1 MKKATRRAISGL
13 LAFVMVFGLIG
24 PNLSI
29 SSIAQGD
36 VDSPKAHVHN
46 FTCYEDYWLDC
57 DNTDSSHTHTLDC
70 YAHSGELVC
79 GFEKGE
85 VHSHNQDGVECEFV
99 TKILVCDVPEHE
111 HDQSCVAESTDQ
123 NTGTDS
129 NATDQSNT
137 GEPSVDDGDQSSSI
151 DQGNEDDPADTTAD
165 AGNSDSSGKDGPA
178 EQDPDTSTIPDDSGS
193 NVQEPDVPG
202 TPDNSGSTDRNED
215 QIEDEVDVPGS
226 GEENNSQAAVQE
238 PQSNAGADETANE
251 VEFSEIVDNE
261 IPVDEFNAAGVE
273 YICGQTE
280 HLHTSSCYQE
290 IWKCRKTASFSLTN
304 TDYVV
309 GFTPTVTNKLVASS
323 SSKAFTFSITP
334 ETSDENVI
342 MPEDTTVTING
353 SGTALFKEI
362 GFNAAGSYTFDITE
376 QASDDSSYF
385 CDERHWTLTV
395 DITEADG
402 QFIAVGAYKQ
412 GETLSADGATFITT
426 FTQPEGWSSSTLRQA
441 KSIMDG
447 MTLEEKVGQLFL
459 LHYPGD
465 GSGTAEQAKALI
477 DKYHPGGYLVFD
489 AMFANSTPDAVR
501 SKIASAQSDS
511 KIPMLFSVDEEGGTT
526 ASGRRIVRISSHS
539 QYGHD
544 PFRSPQELKAAG
556 GLSAVA
562 ADTVDKANFLKD
574 LGLNVNHAPVADVSG
589 STGYMYGRTY
599 GGDGVENAEYVETV
613 VANSDVNGVA
623 TTLKH
628 FPGYGGTSSNTHN
641 GFAENTLS
649 WEEFLYNDL
658 LPFRAGIAAGSHAV
672 MVTHNTINCL
682 DTENPASLSPA
693 VYNMLRTEMNF
704 DGVAM
709 TDDLNMSAI
718 TNYVG
723 SGKASLRAL
732 QAGADMAMTG
742 IPDSDVP
749 VVLAAA
755 QDGSF
760 PLADIEAKC
769 LRVLCWKIEMGL
781 IEKEVEKVVYTP
793 EIDVTLPADFD
804 GRTLSFTLKKS
815 GSNNDAEIQG
825 STQVQLNESGK
836 YKFGDIVFTST
847 GTYYFSVKMENDDK
861 YLVTNHRWGA
871 EWDFYVKV
879 TRNSSGELSC
889 TAYNSSSSKPAF
901 KVIDASSCILYS
913 PEFDV
918 ELPSGFDGRNLLFFL
933 GRYNSGLDIMTQG
946 ETEIQVNQSGRYK
959 LGNLIC
965 TEPGQYDFYISMRN
979 DDKYILSAGNYTYW
993 RFQIKVTQDDTGRL
1007 QYTVSNL
1014 YNSEPILKVL
1024 DSTIYP
1030 SFSPEIEV
1038 ELPTN
1043 FNDAPLGFS
1052 LARSSAIV
1060 YQGNLPSINKSGKYK
1075 FGTFIFTK
1083 PGTYSFDIRLSDSGS
1098 SAKYIATCEGGKTVW
1113 VCKVVVSQVG
1123 DELQYTVSTTSGGPV
1138 FKVVE
1143 RAAMPSY
1150 SPEIE
1155 VKLPSSFDGR
1165 TLSFYLQYLIGG
1177 PGYSTDLELPENRYV
1192 KVNKSGKYAFNS
1204 ITFKSPGKYGIHIRM
1219 STDDKYE
1226 AINNS
1231 TYDSYLDIDIDVVEQ
1246 DGKLVCIPLNSED
1259 LTFYVCNTA
1268 KYAGSQSYGIFDY
1281 TDSELDTVSFDTEV
1295 ISGDAVFHGYYNQ
1308 FWYSN
1313 NIYDN
1318 ECSTRRGYTD
1328 PKFYVNDI
1336 GTVTNRIAPKQ
1347 VESYHIFPQYYESSQ
1362 SYEYN
1367 DDQTSIIK
1375 GNYHSTTSSYP
1386 NIGPLWGTEQPE
1398 FYILKISPEAFI
1410 KMVNNI
1416 KTEYP
1421 SVGTDDDAARC
1432 LTKIYGTKEVYNML
1446 SSADQENALVQQA
1459 YTELCEKEKSLE
1471 SWSSKYDDENVPQ
1484 EIKDYLELRAKLPYY
1499 TNISFDNL
1507 SDTRNL
1513 YNAVMEAKNKI
1524 SAENKNK
1531 YSDLFK
1537 YPPEENVGKVIQ
1549 LEDNHSSGMTT
1560 FLDSVSKITLPSE
1573 ELTENI
1579 LSQFKAGVSNSDSC
1593 YQKLTTYE
1601 RYTPSVKESFKTLEG
1616 YKPLQDDF
1624 SEALVFIDAVG
1635 NIDLDKQ
1642 LVYEHY
1648 LKIKAAYQSTPNFNK
1663 PELAEFPFMA
1673 APIEKYNRVANI
1685 VKTEENLSSAA
1696 RAYICKVDES
1706 PKPNQMNPSAI
1717 EWLKEVTGEIDALAA
1732 TLSGTDKNRV
1742 YVRHAMALADE
1753 LKALLE
1759 NESNLSDRANGFIL
1773 SVEGITYSIP
1783 FTNESFSRF
1792 EQAVSDARD
1801 LHEKLSEHDK
1811 ALVAVRETLRKLE
1824 TLESVVDR
1832 EKNPGET
1839 AMAFINA
1846 VNNIRMPEPPDHT
1859 AADTNAQIGTAYSKY
1874 NSLSQEDLR
1883 RLQVNNKKAE
1893 LDNLIKQL
1901 EAYGGFSDTARQ
1913 FIDMMNGIEI
1923 PDPVTSAFLNEISA
1937 KFNEIDRIY
1946 SQLADGDKEWFSV
1959 QKAIEKMNQLIALMD
1974 NKVHVHYDIQYYVN
1988 FTALNTLGGTTLK
2001 VIDTS
2006 GKNLP
2011 KNGTTNIPEMYMKI
2025 DTVGNPAVG
2034 TRGKIK
2040 TGNQLTQMY
2049 DTNNYDLV
2057 SEYNISDINKLKDQ
2071 DGYKLAE
2078 IWTLKEGK
2086 DPASTNREDWD
2097 IRTDVESFILNP
2109 SEDIQNVISIGGTN
2123 ADGSAKEGIVIR
2135 LVYNEN
2141 NNKKDIPVNFYDYDI
2156 SDGKIGSS
2164 NGKILVNSKANGIN
2178 SQENY
2183 TSSGT
2188 KLTFGNSNTD
2198 VTGGT
2203 ATWVDKYGISNTPN
2217 KANRNSGSYADCTF
2231 GLVTGLNDGKI
2242 QYASGISAPNL
2253 FVVGD
2258 AKGKTRYDD
2267 GEFSLEFD
2275 RYGDT
2280 YTLLSVK
2287 KGTERVIGNL
2297 DTFEALA
2304 KKWKPSTSHDPDIF
2318 VWSNSFW
2325 PMDYVSSWGG
2335 PNNDPVFGAKAG
2347 MVGNRGS
2354 STAFPTSD
2362 DSKNHNPYFGM
2373 NYSIDFKVPSD
2384 YVGPLE
2390 YYFFGDDD
2398 LWIFLDN
2405 KLVCD
2410 IGGCHSSVGEY
2421 VNLWDYVPRG
2431 VESSHKLTVY
2441 YTERGASGSTC
2452 YMRYT
2457 IPTVSSVLDVGEATP
2472 MRYNP
2477 KVEKEVIG
2485 TESKDTFTFNIEN
2498 IGTTDGVFMPSN
2510 NTCAIEGSGE
2520 GTFTMLSFT
2529 KPGTYQFRISEV
2541 NGNLPGYVY
2550 DSDSWVLTVKAIKS
2564 GNQICADSIEYSN
2577 SDGSVVRTQSAK
2589 FTNTYAANEAS
2600 FTPRVIKEI
2609 RNFNLTGIGTE
2620 ETFRFTILPME
2631 YNEAVKTPS
2640 RMDTTIKG
2648 TGSAEFGTF
2657 RFTSEGTYRFMISE
2671 TTGDAKGYEYDKS
2684 VWILTVTVT
2693 KDGDSLVATGEY
2705 KKDDGSVMSTE
2716 AATFVNSFGVGKLLP
2731 RTGGNGL
2738 YPVYIAAVGIL
2749 VFGILF
2755 WIIRRRI
2762 IYA

>member
-79 GFEKGE
+79 GFEEGE

-129 NATDQSNT
+129 NTTDQSNA
-137 GEPSVDDGDQSSSI
+137 GDPSVDDGDQSSSI
-151 DQGNEDDPADTTAD
+151 NQGNEDDPADTTAD
-165 AGNSDSSGKDGPA
+165 AGNSDGSGKDGPA

-202 TPDNSGSTDRNED
+202 TPDNSGSTDWNED

-251 VEFSEIVDNE
+251 VEFSEIADNE
-261 IPVDEFNAAGVE
+261 IPVDESNAAGVE

-376 QASDDSSYF
+376 QASDDTSYF

-395 DITEADG
+395 DVTEADG

-426 FTQPEGWSSSTLRQA
+426 FTQPGGWSSSTLRQA

-489 AMFANSTPDAVR
+489 AMFANSTPDTVR
-501 SKIASAQSDS
+501 SKIAAAQSDS

-613 VANSDVNGVA
+613 VSNSDVNGVA

-628 FPGYGGTSSNTHN
+628 FPGYGGTGSNTHN

-709 TDDLNMSAI
+709 TDDLNMAAI

-781 IEKEVEKVVYTP
+781 IEKETEKVVYTP

-804 GRTLSFTLKKS
+804 GRTLSFTLEKS
-815 GSNNDAEIQG
+815 GSNNDAVIQG

-836 YKFGDIVFTST
+836 YKFGDIIFTST
-847 GTYYFSVKMENDDK
+847 GTYNFSVGMEDDDK
-861 YLVTNHRWGA
+861 YLATNNTSGTKWTFRIT
-871 EWDFYVKV
+871 V

-889 TAYNSSSSKPAF
+889 TAYNTSSSKPAF
-901 KVIDASSCILYS
+901 EVLDTARCILYS

-918 ELPSGFDGRNLLFFL
+918 ELPSDFDGQTLTFYL
-933 GRYNSGLDIMTQG
+933 GKYSSTTDFKIQG
-946 ETEIQVNQSGRYK
+946 DSNVQVNQSGKYK
-959 LGNLIC
+959 FGNIIL
-965 TEPGQYDFYISMRN
+965 TEPGEYKFYIQMRSN
-979 DDKYILSAGNYTYW
+979 NNYYALSSNEREDW
-993 RFQIKVTQDDTGRL
+993 SFQIIVTQDDIGEL

-1014 YNSEPILKVL
+1014 YSTIPILRVKKL
-1024 DSTIYP
+1024 LTCQPY
-1030 SFSPEIEV
+1030 SPEIEV
-1038 ELPTN
+1038 ELPAG
-1043 FNDAPLGFS
+1043 FNGEPLVFTYS
-1052 LARSSAIV
+1052 YSSTLIDTPGGRGSPQV
-1060 YQGNLPSINKSGKYK
+1060 SESGKYSYGA
-1075 FGTFIFTK
+1075 FTFK
-1083 PGTYSFDIRLSDSGS
+1083 EPGTYTISMFLSDSNPNNNG
-1098 SAKYIATCEGGKTVW
+1098 YIAICDGNKKRWQVKI
-1113 VCKVVVSQVG
+1113 VASQVG
-1123 DELQYTVSTTSGGPV
+1123 DELQYTVSTVSGSPV
-1138 FKVVE
+1138 FKVVKGSYS
-1143 RAAMPSY
+1143 MPSY

-1155 VKLPSSFDGR
+1155 VKLPDSFDGR
-1165 TLSFYLQYLIGG
+1165 TLSFDLSYTTGS
-1177 PGYSTDLELPENRYV
+1177 GYSTNLDLPENSHI
-1192 KVNKSGKYAFNS
+1192 KVNKSGKYAFDA
-1204 ITFKSPGKYGIHIRM
+1204 ITFKSAGKYGIRVRM
-1219 STDDKYE
+1219 STDDKYK
-1226 AINNS
+1226 AINKN
-1231 TYDSYLDIDIDVVEQ
+1231 TRNSYLDIDIDVIEQ
-1246 DGKLVCIPLNSED
+1246 DGKLICIPLNSKN
-1259 LTFYVCNTA
+1259 LTLSVYMDTM
-1268 KYAGSQSYGIFDY
+1268 SHSYYIFDY
-1281 TDSELDTVSFDTEV
+1281 TSLTPDTVNFDTEF
-1295 ISGDAVFHGYYNQ
+1295 ISGDATFSRYNRG

-1313 NIYDN
+1313 HDVNK
-1318 ECSTRRGYTD
+1318 CSTRWSSIEV
-1328 PKFYVNDI
+1328 FYYINNI
-1336 GTVTNRIAPKQ
+1336 GTITHRIVPKQ
-1347 VESYHIFPQYYESSQ
+1347 VESYYIFPQYYELSE
-1362 SYEYN
+1362 SYKYN
-1367 DDQTSIIK
+1367 DDQTGIVRDPNFSITS
-1375 GNYHSTTSSYP
+1375 NYL
-1386 NIGPLWGTEQPE
+1386 NVGPLWGTSLPE
-1398 FYILKISPEAFI
+1398 FYLVEISPEAFVQ
-1410 KMVNNI
+1410 MVNNI
-1416 KTEYP
+1416 KTEHP
-1421 SVGTDDDAARC
+1421 SVTTGSSAARC

-1446 SSADQENALVQQA
+1446 SSTDKEDASVQQA
-1459 YTELCEKEKSLE
+1459 YKELYEKEDSLK
-1471 SWSSKYDDENVPQ
+1471 SWSEMYEDTSMPQ
-1484 EIKDYLELRAKLPYY
+1484 EIKDYLELRGKSVYY
-1499 TNISFDNL
+1499 TNINFNNL
-1507 SDTRNL
+1507 TETRDL
-1513 YNAVMEAKNKI
+1513 YNSVMEAKSKI
-1524 SAENKNK
+1524 SEENKTK
-1531 YSDLFK
+1531 YSGLFK
-1537 YPPEENVGKVIQ
+1537 YPPEENVGKVLQ
-1549 LEDNHSSGMTT
+1549 LEDNHSSAMTA
-1560 FLDSVSKITLPSE
+1560 FLDSVNTIVTPSE
-1573 ELTENI
+1573 ELTESL
-1579 LSQFKAGVSNSDSC
+1579 LSQFKAGISASEKY
-1593 YQKLTTYE
+1593 YQALTYFE
-1601 RYTPSVKESFKTLEG
+1601 KCTPSVKDSKKILEG
-1616 YKPLQDDF
+1616 HSALQNDF
-1624 SEALVFIDAVG
+1624 TEALSFIDKVVG
-1635 NIDLDKQ
+1635 IDLDKQ

-1648 LKIKAAYQSTPNFNK
+1648 LKIKSAYENTPSLSK
-1663 PELAEFPFMA
+1663 PELADYPFMA
-1673 APIEKYNRVANI
+1673 APIEKYNKIRDI
-1685 VKTEENLSSAA
+1685 IKIEENLTTPAQQ
-1696 RAYICKVDES
+1696 YISKVNETS
-1706 PKPNQMNPSAI
+1706 KPTQMDPSTLA
-1717 EWLKEVTGEIDALAA
+1717 WLKEVIGEFDTMAA
-1732 TLSGTDKNRV
+1732 NLSDTDRERV
-1742 YVRHAMALADE
+1742 YVRHAMSRADE
-1753 LKALLE
+1753 FRDILE
-1759 NESNLSDRANGFIL
+1759 HELNLSDRAKGFIQ
-1773 SVEGITYSIP
+1773 SVDGISYSIP

-1792 EQAVSDARD
+1792 TQAVTDARD
-1801 LHEKLSEHDK
+1801 MYEKLLENDK
-1811 ALVAVRETLRKLE
+1811 SLVAVREALRRLE
-1824 TLESVVDR
+1824 ILESVVDR
-1832 EKNPGET
+1832 EKNLGE
-1839 AMAFINA
+1839 AAQEFINSVDA
-1846 VNNIRMPEPPDHT
+1846 IRMPEPPEHT
-1859 AADTNAQIGTAYSKY
+1859 ASDTNLQIGTAYSKY
-1874 NSLSQEDLR
+1874 NSLGQEDLR
-1883 RLQVNNKKAE
+1883 RLQVINKKAK
-1893 LDNLIKQL
+1893 LDDLIKQL

-1913 FIDMMNGIEI
+1913 FIDMMNSIKI
-1923 PDPVTSAFLNEISA
+1923 PDTITSAFLNEIST
-1937 KFNEIDRIY
+1937 KFNEIDRSY
-1946 SQLADGDKEWFSV
+1946 SQLTDEDKEWFSV
-1959 QKAIEKMNQLIALMD
+1959 QKAIEKMNQLLALMD
-1974 NKVHVHYDIQYYVN
+1974 NKVRVHYDIQYYVN
-1988 FTALNTLGGTTLK
+1988 FNTLNRNGGTALK
-2001 VIDTS
+2001 IIDTS

-2011 KNGTTNIPEMYMKI
+2011 RNGTTNLPEMYMKI
-2025 DTVGNPAVG
+2025 DTTGNINVGS
-2034 TRGKIK
+2034 RGKIK
-2040 TGNQLTQMY
+2040 TEVQLTQMY
-2049 DTNNYDLV
+2049 ETNNYDLV
-2057 SEYNISDINKLKDQ
+2057 DKYSISDINKLKDQ
-2071 DGYKLAE
+2071 DGYELAE
-2078 IWTLKEGK
+2078 IWVLKNGK
-2086 DPASTNREDWD
+2086 EPTSTIRDDWD
-2097 IRTDVESFILNP
+2097 IITDINSFTLNP
-2109 SEDIQNVISIGGTN
+2109 SEDIQNVIPIGGTN
-2123 ADGSAKEGIVIR
+2123 ADGSNKEGIVIR

-2304 KKWKPSTSHDPDIF
+2304 KKWKPPTSHDPDIF

-2347 MVGNRGS
+2347 MVGNSGS
-2354 STAFPTSD
+2354 STTFPTSD

-2457 IPTVSSVLDVGEATP
+2457 IPTVSSSLDVGEVIP

-2477 KVEKEVIG
+2477 RVEKEVIG
-2485 TESKDTFTFNIEN
+2485 TENTDPFTFSIEN
-2498 IGTTDGVFMPSN
+2498 IGTSDGVFMPSDN
-2510 NTCAIEGSGE
+2510 ACTIEGSGE
-2520 GTFTMLSFT
+2520 GTFTMISFS
-2529 KPGTYQFRISEV
+2529 KPGTYQFRITEI
-2541 NGNLPGYVY
+2541 NGELPGYDY
-2550 DSDSWVLTVKAIKS
+2550 DSDSWTLTVKTSKS
-2564 GNQICADSIEYSN
+2564 GNQICIDSIEYSN
-2577 SDGSVVRTQSAK
+2577 GDGSVVRTQSAK
-2589 FTNTYAANEAS
+2589 FTNTYTANEAS
-2600 FTPRVIKEI
+2600 FTPKVTKEI
-2609 RNFNLTGIGTE
+2609 LNSNLIGAGDE

-2631 YNEAVKTPS
+2631 SYETVKKPS

-2648 TGSAEFGTF
+2648 AGTAEFGTF
-2657 RFTSEGTYRFMISE
+2657 RFTEEGTYRFMISE
-2671 TTGDAKGYEYDKS
+2671 TTGKTKDYKYDKS

-2693 KDGDSLVATGEY
+2693 KDGETLSASGEY
-2705 KKDDGSVMSTE
+2705 KKDDGSAANTE
-2716 AATFVNSFGVGKLLP
+2716 AAAFVNAFKMGSLLP
-2731 RTGGNGL
+2731 KTGGDGVNL
-2738 YPVYIAAVGIL
+2738 IYITAASIL
-2749 VFGILF
+2749 ASGILF
-2755 WIIRRRI
+2755 WLIRRRI
-2762 IYA
+2762 YA